1 VRVSRPDAWGSQTL
15 RYDNGA
21 SFRYEAPDAWGNRG
35 FQQQTM
41 AYQQRSI
48 FNR

>member
-1 VRVSRPDAWGSQTL
+1 MRGAVSL
-15 RYDNGA
+15 LYDNGA